1 MPQTVVRGID
11 SVIDVPSKVL
21 TALGLPSPAEVQL
34 INPVGLA
41 AGLSVT
47 SSNDGNTLT
56 LSASPSSDGLS
67 KDSIF
72 LKVSSRTQNGTI
84 QKTVR
89 FDCTVSAFAPP
100 SGIESFSLELSVPGT
115 PNQENTFDIT
125 QLLPSSIAPDPQFQY
140 RIVDFSQLTSKGIG
154 ATLSSE
160 GQMKVSSLA
169 DFVPGRYQAIVE
181 MRSGSRTVYGT
192 LWVNQSGFTPPETTF
207 EVMVEL
213 PIGGQLRNPVNL
225 LSQMPSVTSATTATS
240 QTSTTT
246 TSLAGSTVTSPSLI
260 ANQQISLEQVYNSS
274 KRGVSAYISGSDL
287 VQLSTTSAAYLGKN
301 IIYLK
306 AFNPASNT
314 TSFGKLNVFV
324 RPARPDHVDQEVYQ
338 TASFDGAAAT
348 INLQN
353 VLEAPLAHRED
364 LDFSVYSA
372 ELPTGMVASVT
383 PNGLLT
389 LYAASSSALDVTK
402 GASVHLAAR
411 ETSTGTTSYVTV
423 RIQFDAGALDPSA
436 TQTTIYLNSNTPAL
450 AVDLVDALFSQE
462 GAVQVTPE
470 LSSNPSPAEIS
481 AQIHGR
487 YVVIRPLSTSQPGTY
502 TLQFRNASASQTQ
515 ARSLII
521 QLHGDAFPVT
531 SSPSPYVATAD
542 WDSPSPLQLVSS
554 SGTVSL
560 KLAANQA
567 QNFLRGELSGGAVK
581 FYVNRN
587 QALPGTYKVRV
598 TDPRS
603 PQMQLNVDVSI
614 PHSLFAEPQQGA
626 LVARQEVVEGV
637 PQTSFDL
644 RALFPQLGTT
654 SNYSFSI
661 LSSLAGNP
669 LRATVTPAGLLSIPD
684 PTLAR
689 SQSLP
694 SFQTESEYF
703 AVRGGISWTQAKDD
717 AEKRGG
723 HLATIT
729 SNVELQKMIQQVGF
743 VDGLWLG
750 GTDEG
755 SEGKWRWVTG
765 EPWSYQNWGG
775 GEPNNAG
782 VENYLVIGGGNLW
795 NDANG
800 WASGYVLEVP
810 LQSVY
815 ILASNQGGSPQLL
828 RLDVASRAPL
838 VKDNIEVPFINGPTS
853 VDLNL
858 RLNQLPDIGSNR
870 SWEMVNVSNGAS
882 NSGVSL
888 SASGVLQITQP
899 LLENHITVT
908 ARVRDLTSN
917 KSAIASF
924 EINSALPSSLEI
936 IRHPRHQSANSGS
949 RILLST
955 DAISPVRDSE
965 RLSYQWRRNGEAIP
979 GAVFSAYTFVLTN
992 ESKGLYD
999 VTVSDGQSVKSST
1012 KALID
1017 TDDSI
1022 PVGHLAA
1029 GVQTVVLSGTAT
1041 TLQLPSAGFKIRQ
1054 VVLNPTLGLSS
1065 VSSLAAADL
1074 ILSLPSNDPRVSSTY
1089 ILYSPTLNHYGDGE
1103 SGHYAGKI
1111 KLPKSEPSYAI
1122 KAEGTLF
1129 VPAPGIYTF
1138 GVNSDDGSRIT
1149 IDGTAVMTDDTNHG
1163 AQDFLSQPVTLS
1175 AGLHTV
1181 EVVMF
1186 EGGGGDHV
1194 EFFAAPGAHSGW
1206 NDQFS
1211 LVGSPQG
1218 LKVFMPPGTN
1228 SATTSS
1234 TQTTTGGSTTATM
1247 TESIFFDEG
1256 WIPGMRGNAGE
1267 MVGGSALL
1275 TPSSG
1280 TQMIRLQGDRN
1291 DVVGFPVPWKPS
1303 SSNGTLFFDVYIP
1316 ADSNSTSFML
1326 QVNSRNGWEHRAV
1339 WGDMNTTFGWGTANT
1354 ESRKKVGELPPKGQ
1368 WSRLVLPLSA
1378 LGITASDFINELAFS
1393 QPTGLLYIDRVGYRD
1408 NPPFQWLKDGQP
1420 VAGANSSALK
1430 LTSVSETDEGVYT
1443 LVVSNGGA
1451 SVSSSSMFLLVRDAV
1466 WDPSDAMHPLLQ
1478 PVATQFRIGSS
1489 LSLSALVSGPLDV
1502 RYEWRK
1508 NGQLLPITTADFK
1521 LNNANEGDA
1530 GTYSV
1535 AAVSD
1540 NTLRRFEFVPVNV
1553 SVFSDVVKPSFPLVS
1568 APRNIQLNV
1577 QSPLNL
1583 TDSASGTDIKYSW
1596 LKNGQP
1602 LPNAQSNQLFI
1613 PSVSVADA
1621 GQYVLVATNSAGSAS
1636 SEPFTVSVATPPIF
1650 SESGQ
1655 PRPLSVLEGQLL
1667 ELFGFASGAGAYQ
1680 WFIDGKAIPEAT
1692 SNSYRVLKAAS
1703 FNAGIYKLVATSPSG
1718 LSAES
1723 KSVQVDVLSQPVIR
1737 IQPVTRFVPFG
1748 SLAVFSV
1755 DATGTGPLTFK
1766 WLKNNQPIPNAVSN
1780 TLVINSASETD
1791 AGFYS
1796 VSVSNAYGAVQSS
1809 EAQLAIAPTIRADG
1823 HPKSPRV
1830 RLGESFSLN
1839 VDAVGTGTL
1848 SYQWFKNGTPIQGS
1862 TSKSLSINQPN
1873 TSDEGVYQVEVK
1885 SLFGS
1890 VTSKAV
1896 PVGYAPALVSDLPEL
1911 ITAPRGS
1918 DVLLSSNFSGTE
1930 PLKYVWSKDG
1940 VQLTKD
1946 APLFSESFGSYL
1958 GNQNAKQFG
1967 TGLRVAHS
1975 GLLRG
1980 WSSTGSN
1987 SVHAV
1992 ERLATS
1998 GQSDWAVMIF
2008 KDNVLTSP
2016 ELEANTVGRPYR
2028 VEFETSP
2035 AVYAAPEQGTIN
2047 GDGLVFDILRRD
2059 GTIIKSFEQ
2068 LTGSWRDGMAFAQR
2082 RFDYQ
2087 GDGSGPIRI
2096 RISSSRSLV
2105 DDRFKGALDNLSVF
2119 DASFSGPVVP
2129 LRSLQS
2135 LNAGTYQ
2142 VSASNAF
2149 GLATSRTLQLLIK
2162 EYPPVIKSQS
2172 QSVLAAVGS
2181 EASLSV
2187 IAQSDLPISY
2197 QWFRNGVSLTGNQSP
2212 QLTFKSVS
2220 QADLGEYFVV
2230 VSNAVGEVTSE
2241 KVRVD
2246 APPSFPPTQDPQNLK
2261 FQEGERVTLSPT
2273 VFGSAPMTFQWF
2285 KNGQPI
2291 LGATAASLVFQSVTP
2306 NDDGDYAL
2314 ELKNAHGTLRSAS
2327 TKLSVSYRLKVSAHP
2342 APVTANTGTSV
2353 LFSVTA
2359 ASSYGPIKYQWR
2371 RNSRPIPGAVFPVFG
2386 LESISSSSQGLYDV
2400 VVSDSQDSINST
2412 AASLSV
2418 SDLFSVRT
2426 VSPTP
2431 HAVLNRGE
2439 SFSVSVEA
2447 PANSSLQWR
2456 RNGVVIP
2463 PNTKTI
2469 TVTEPG
2475 LYDVVATNALGRI
2488 GSRQLL
2494 VSEST
2499 DGSKGFIRFLR
2510 TPVPVNAF
2518 AGQLLS
2524 VSTYAISSSASPVKY
2539 TWSKNG
2545 LQNLDNVSSG
2555 LFSDKLAQVAD
2566 SGSFSVTATAGE
2578 LLSAPVDFSISVS
2591 DTPTPPQL
2599 VEVVPSLFNLVE
2611 GAQLLLNPRIIGS
2624 APLAFEWSKD
2634 GKPLTA
2640 KTPEFARSSVSRID
2654 SGVYT
2659 LKASNPHGELVVGP
2673 VTVNVVSGPVR
2684 IVSAPKPLRVA
2695 LGAGAAFA
2703 VEAIG
2708 SEPMEYQWSKNG
2720 VVVPGQQGPTLQIAQ
2735 TNLNSAGNYEVRV
2748 SYVGNPASVVTAAAT
2763 LNVEP
2768 PPQITGIKILPTPN
2782 ILNGVAR
2789 FKEGSVISLSL
2800 SATGVAPL
2808 KYRWQRSGVSFGPD
2822 SAEVTPPPLTVADSG
2837 LYTVAVE
2844 SFFGSVVSDPIQIR
2858 VIASP
2863 KITKQPKVLVVREGS
2878 PLNVAIEA
2886 QSTEPLTFRWRKD
2899 NSALEG
2905 EVQPAIRKAQSV
2917 PADAGLYSVSVTDGV
2932 SETVSEPI
2940 QVVVAP
2946 EFEIKAN
2953 PASLSAVSNQDV
2965 ELFVVTDSLNPLRYQ
2980 WFKNNAEISGAVGV
2994 SLRIKSVSSADTADY
3009 FVRVTSA
3016 VTSKSIDSKSAQLVV
3031 DAPLTFAKDLESTPR
3046 NIGLNEPVSLDV
3058 QASGSGSLRYRWEVS
3073 DDNGPWVTQLATGP
3087 RLSLAGSPKEVS
3099 RRVRVS
3105 VTNGGPNPITS
3116 QTAVL
3121 NVSDIPAIIG
3131 WTNPQLTRVGA
3142 KAEMSITATG
3152 SGVQVEWTRGAIPQT
3167 TTRVETLQG
3176 ATKYTLTIP
3185 LVSASDAGTYT
3196 ASLVSPRS
3204 TIPLVKTFELLVN
3217 ESPFQ
3222 ITKQP
3227 SNIVVREGQAGR
3239 ISVGFESGTSDLSF
3253 QWKKN
3258 GIPVAGQTSPVFN
3271 LFKAKVSDE
3280 GSYTLEVSS
3289 KVMPTPVE
3297 SDPAVV
3303 TIETTPTIL
3312 LQPQPVV
3319 ARETTSAGFEV
3330 LARGSVNMSYQWYY
3344 SKGTAGAPRQAISS
3358 ATTQKLELSGVS
3370 QDQAG
3375 IYWVEVSN
3383 SMGTVASTQAKL
3395 DVVPALN
3402 ITSLPKSVDTV
3413 IGETA
3418 TLAVGVESLFP
3429 DSLRF
3434 QWYRLP
3440 LSQNPSAPS
3449 VSPTLPS
3456 GAQSIPGADK
3466 STLLIE
3472 SISADDSAEYL
3483 VDIADSSARK
3493 VVRGAV
3499 VRAISPPS
3507 IEKLTFSV
3515 RSDAGAEP
3523 TVFVGPM
3530 ENVVVGLGNLIDLKV
3545 TSSGS
3550 LPATATVTIDGQSIA
3565 SAVLDAGSSSIAF
3578 KALKQHTGTLKV
3590 KLANL
3595 AGTAESDSM
3604 TLTVS
3609 DSLKIVSQPQSTTT
3623 DAQSR
3628 VELSVQ
3634 AIGRGKLA
3642 YRWTRNG
3649 AAVLGGSS
3657 SKLVLP
3663 RVAVSDAGVY
3673 QVNVSDGISEEIS
3686 AGAVLE
3692 LRTIILLQPQTVVT
3706 RVGQPARLRFELS
3719 SDEYEI
3725 QWMKAGVAVQ
3735 GATSSILEFA
3745 SVKSDDFSTYQ
3756 ATITHRVSREEIK
3769 TAEVSITEAPDFAGL
3784 TVEGVTQVKS
3794 GSSINLSVP
3803 ASYLGVLQG
3812 AKYQWFKNFL
3822 PISNANSSALLL
3834 NQASSLE
3841 SGIYTVQ
3848 VTSAFGSF
3856 MSLPFPV
3863 AVNES
3868 DLLFH
3873 AEDIQISPG
3882 GQQSLNLESF
3892 DKASVGFFSFDLL
3905 PHSNRLGA
3913 SIVGRNLVRFSAP
3926 AGIVGVTET
3935 FEVKV
3940 FGAGG
3945 LYLGKGRFTVSVP
3958 AGSPPVIL
3966 QHPTTTGVPQGG
3978 SASLNVQA
3986 SGGALRY
3993 QWRVNGTN
4001 VSGANSPVLFA
4012 KAADGQYD
4020 CVVTNEAG
4028 SVVSAPASVFEVDTP
4043 RFTTHPTSVKGLA
4056 VGSNASLWVSVASSY
4071 PVVYQ
4076 WFKDGVSLLGQTE
4089 RVLNI
4094 AGFTPS
4100 DEGAYTVTA
4109 TNKFGVFAESE
4120 PASLSLSDS
4129 SIRIIAQPLSQ
4140 SVIENSSVTLQV
4152 VAKGP
4157 QLSYTWLKETASGF
4171 AKVGDARVLTF
4182 PTAESGTYVCEVSS
4196 PVAGTVRSV
4205 PATVRVLKSEF
4216 SVNDTKLSDKRVSL
4230 MDSVALGVSVIG
4242 EGSFRFQ
4249 WMKNG
4254 LEIDSPAARRDT
4266 LVIQQVTQS
4275 DAGMYSVKVLRG
4287 AEPKES
4293 KSVQLSIAS
4302 PLVFL
4307 TQPELSDST
4316 AYVGQSPI
4324 ELFAEASSKDSAY
4337 QWRKNGIAIPKAT
4350 TKKFTL
4356 KPDSAADSGTYD
4368 VIASTTEGGRVT
4380 GRVASQPVF
4389 LRVIPPLKITSHPKS
4404 VIANPGD
4411 GLALEV
4417 STDGGAPSYQWLFKK
4432 LGSAATLPIEGQ
4444 NLSRLE
4450 IASVSTE
4457 NEGTYWVRITS
4468 ANQGEIIS
4476 APASVKINKPVV
4488 ITKNTSVTPV
4498 ILSQGKS
4505 VTLQIAATG
4514 TPPLRY
4520 QWRKDGVPVANA
4532 TNQRL
4537 VVTNSKKS
4545 ASATYDCVVT
4555 NVVGPVVSNASPVVM
4570 AGRLE
4575 IADQPNPTTILNPG
4589 ESFIV
4594 ALSLANPTGSEKIQW
4609 YRTLG
4614 KTTRAITGATA
4625 PTLSIPSVKED
4636 DEAAYFAVVS
4646 GPVKLTSKLA
4656 SLKVNR
4662 PVRFVSQS
4670 PSSTSV
4676 IEGRDI
4682 SLSVQ
4687 VSGTATKDVP
4697 ITFQWFYN
4705 GAVLP
4710 GARSSSLLIKNAPVN
4725 ASGVYSVTAENI
4737 AGKVSSNEF
4746 SVTVSPGISFS
4757 KIYALVNGTP
4767 RAPQPIVTENPSSVL
4782 QPVKFKLAVDV
4793 TPGGF
4798 NVEYRWRVNGRR
4810 ILSPSAETAVLD
4822 FDSLGQAEAGEY
4834 DVIITSK
4841 DKLTGA
4847 VVNETTVESVRVVV
4861 NEPVIVTV
4869 PPISQGRNTGAQV
4882 ELRTEARGAGLSYQ
4896 WMKFNPV
4903 TMAYEPLLGATSPA
4917 LPITVDEQTQGR
4929 YKVSLA
4935 GTVNQVEL
4943 SEINVW
4949 LLDSVRFEK
4958 QPENLTAVSGT
4969 SATFTVDAR
4978 KSGESSGT
4986 LSYRWRKNR
4995 ATTGLVSG
5003 QIISIDV
5010 VQPGSGYRTAPAVEI
5025 VPTGSGSGATAV
5037 AEMELDASGE
5047 TFSVARVV
5055 VTNGGSGYESAPEVR
5070 IAGEIQANLEG
5081 TIGQQA
5087 LAGVFA
5093 APSQQS
5099 SPELTLPKV
5108 SEADEGEYYVE
5119 VFDGAV
5125 DDSAPRLTSSVVR
5138 LTVKG
5143 EAKIDMQPTQLTA
5156 VEGRPFQLNVLARGN
5171 NAVYRWTKSS
5181 TTGTGGVPDEFVTE
5195 TPSVLFDNIKESDAG
5210 TYQLT
5215 VSTSNPASTV
5225 ISKDI
5230 QVKVIALPKELSL
5243 PEPLLEKNPLESF
5256 YFEPRISVAP
5266 QGQTFFYQWFKNDRE
5281 IIGAVGRTLFIN
5293 QVGESDEGRYRLEVY
5308 SEAGILK
5315 ASPVDLSVND
5325 VPRVIAP
5332 LENIT
5337 VEPDAPF
5344 ALAVSALGKDLAY
5357 QWYLNGVAIP
5367 DAQSSTYSVERAI
5380 NGETEGVY
5388 SVVISSSTRFG
5399 GVGEALQTSA
5409 KAIVT
5414 VKDPTL
5420 IVRQPSID
5428 EVSGVNLNSSRTWTV
5443 EAQGTNLQYQ
5453 WQKNGTDIPGAV
5465 QKTYRVGGA
5474 QPSDEGV
5481 YRVVVTGDLGV
5492 STSNDFVL
5500 EINKAPSFIS
5510 QPRSAAVVAG
5520 ETLEVV
5526 ADVTGSSPIKF
5537 QWRKDGR
5544 PVAGQTGSSLKLSS
5558 VSNSE
5563 AGTYDVI
5570 VSNPV
5575 GSIRSAPFRVTVMT
5589 PPNIVTEPTS
5599 IVVIPGESPSLSVV
5613 ASGVGTLTYQ
5623 WFKDGEVVEGANEP
5637 LLRLQTVSA
5646 QSDGRYSV
5654 SVSNDAGSVFS
5665 QAAKLTVLSPVVI
5678 TSQPT
5683 NARALLRGKASLS
5696 VEVSEASLP
5705 VSYQWRKGGTLIPS
5719 ATSKTLSF
5727 ASVQASD
5734 AADYDVIITNDA
5746 GSVTSTAASLVIDS
5760 ALVAPTL
5767 PNKLTVN
5774 QGSGASISVAP
5785 IGEGPFTFQW
5795 RKNGQPLVGA
5805 TDDVLVFEFASV
5817 TDTGSYDVVVSN
5829 PSSSVTSSK
5838 TEVQVI
5844 ARINIAKQ
5852 PASVLASAN
5861 DSVSLSVQAS
5871 ASGALSYQWRKNGVN
5886 LSGATS
5892 PSLQLTVST
5901 ETIGV
5906 YDVLIS
5912 ENSDQSVYSVLSA
5925 AAAVEL
5931 SSPIR
5936 IVSPPKNLDV
5946 FQGDG
5951 AAFDVIATG
5960 TGKLTYSWSLAGRVL
5975 PNETSHRLVI
5985 PQVTTKPPATLSY
5998 SVTVSDG
6005 KTSETATATVT
6016 VSARPSVR
6024 TQAAAPPIAQ
6034 DASVNLVQNSPVRAY
6049 LIEARPVA
6057 GAAPFEGRLYL
6068 DAETESAVI
6077 SEGSGGVVS
6086 AFRAPEAGVT
6096 LAPAL
6101 TAGELEVL
6109 KLEFRSDSG
6118 LESWSLQGPANLVA
6132 SQADGSWMAHTL
6144 VGLRKVYDTTGKLIG
6159 TWMVSVQFQESVP
6172 AMPPAISGA
6181 STRQ

>member
-1 MPQTVVRGID
+1 
-11 SVIDVPSKVL
+11 
-21 TALGLPSPAEVQL
+21 
-34 INPVGLA
+34 
-41 AGLSVT
+41 
-47 SSNDGNTLT
+47 
-56 LSASPSSDGLS
+56 
-67 KDSIF
+67 
-72 LKVSSRTQNGTI
+72 
-84 QKTVR
+84 
-89 FDCTVSAFAPP
+89 
-100 SGIESFSLELSVPGT
+100 
-115 PNQENTFDIT
+115 
-125 QLLPSSIAPDPQFQY
+125 
-140 RIVDFSQLTSKGIG
+140 
-154 ATLSSE
+154 
-160 GQMKVSSLA
+160 
-169 DFVPGRYQAIVE
+169 
-181 MRSGSRTVYGT
+181 
-192 LWVNQSGFTPPETTF
+192 
-207 EVMVEL
+207 
-213 PIGGQLRNPVNL
+213 
-225 LSQMPSVTSATTATS
+225 
-240 QTSTTT
+240 
-246 TSLAGSTVTSPSLI
+246 
-260 ANQQISLEQVYNSS
+260 
-274 KRGVSAYISGSDL
+274 
-287 VQLSTTSAAYLGKN
+287 VQLSTTSSAFLGKN
-301 IIYLK
+301 IIYIK
-306 AFNPASNT
+306 SFNPTLNT
-314 TSFGKLNVFV
+314 TSFGKLNVV
-324 RPARPDHVDQEVYQ
+324 VKPARPDHVDQEVFQ
-338 TASFDGAAAT
+338 TASFNGASAT
-348 INLQN
+348 IDLQN
-353 VLEAPLAHRED
+353 VLAAPLANRND

-372 ELPTGMVASVT
+372 ELPPGLVASVT
-383 PNGLLT
+383 PNGVLT
-389 LYAASSSALDVTK
+389 LNVAAISSLDFTK
-402 GASVHLAAR
+402 ETAVHLAAR
-411 ETSTGTTSYVTV
+411 EISTGATSYVTV
-423 RIQFDAGALDPSA
+423 RVQFESGGSA
-436 TQTTIYLNSNTPAL
+436 SSLAQKTIYLNTNTPAI
-450 AVDLVDALFSQE
+450 AVDLVDALFSE
-462 GAVQVTPE
+462 DGGVQFAPE
-470 LSSNPSPAEIS
+470 LISNPSSTQIS

-487 YVVIRPLSTSQPGTY
+487 HVVVRPLATSQPGLY
-502 TLQFRNASASQTQ
+502 ALQFRNALASPSQSK
-515 ARSLII
+515 SLII

-531 SSPSPYVATAD
+531 STPSPYTATAD
-542 WDSPSPLQLVSS
+542 WDSPTPLQLVYS

-567 QNFLRGELSGGAVK
+567 QNFLRGELSGGAVR
-581 FYVNRN
+581 FYVDRN
-587 QALPGTYKVRV
+587 QGLPGTYRVKV

-603 PQMQLNVDVSI
+603 PQVQLNVDVNI
-614 PHSLFAEPQQGA
+614 PHSLFTEPQQGA
-626 LVARQEVVEGV
+626 FIARQEIVEGV
-637 PQTSFDL
+637 PLTNLDL
-644 RALFPQLGTT
+644 RSLFPQLATT

-661 LSSLAGNP
+661 LSSVAGNP
-669 LRATVTPAGLLSIPD
+669 LRATVTSAGLLSIPD
-684 PTLAR
+684 PALTR
-689 SQSLP
+689 NQS
-694 SFQTESEYF
+694 SASYQTESEFF
-703 AVRGGISWTQAKDD
+703 AVRGGISWAQAKDD

-729 SNVELQKMIQQVGF
+729 SDAELQKMVQQVGF
-743 VDGLWLG
+743 IDGLWLG

-782 VENYLVIGGGNLW
+782 GENYLVVGGGNLW

-810 LQSVY
+810 LKSVY
-815 ILASNQGGSPQLL
+815 ILASNQGGTAQLL
-828 RLDVASRAPL
+828 RLDVASRAPQL
-838 VKDNIEVPFINGPTS
+838 RENIEVPFIDGPTS

-858 RLNQLPDIGSNR
+858 RLNQIPDIGANR
-870 SWEMVNVSNGAS
+870 FWEIVNVSNSATTS
-882 NSGVSL
+882 PVSL
-888 SASGVLQITQP
+888 STTGILQVTQP
-899 LLENHITVT
+899 LQENHISVI

-917 KSAIASF
+917 KSAVVSF
-924 EINSALPSSLEI
+924 DISSALPSSLEI
-936 IRHPRHQSANSGS
+936 IRHPKPQTANSGS

-955 DAISPVRDSE
+955 DAISPLRDSD

-979 GAVFSAYTFVLTN
+979 GAVFSAYTFTLTN

-999 VTVSDGQSVKSST
+999 VTVSDGQSVKSSA

-1017 TDDSI
+1017 TDDTI

-1041 TLQLPSAGFKIRQ
+1041 TLQLPSTGFKIRQ
-1054 VVLNPTLGLSS
+1054 VVLNPTAALPS

-1074 ILSLPSNDPRVSSTY
+1074 LLSLPTTDPRVSSTY
-1089 ILYSPTLNHYGDGE
+1089 VLYSPTLNHYGDGE
-1103 SGHYAGKI
+1103 SGHYSGKI

-1129 VPAPGIYTF
+1129 VSSPGVYTF
-1138 GVNSDDGSRIT
+1138 GINSDDGSRIT

-1186 EGGGGDHV
+1186 EGGAGDHV
-1194 EFFAAPGAHSGW
+1194 EFFAAPGAHSAW

-1218 LKVFMPPGTN
+1218 LKVFMPPGTTA
-1228 SATTSS
+1228 ATTSS
-1234 TQTTTGGSTTATM
+1234 TQTTTGGSTTATQ

-1267 MVGGSALL
+1267 IVGGSAVL

-1368 WSRLVLPLSA
+1368 WSRLVFPLSA
-1378 LGITASDFINELAFS
+1378 LGITSSDFINELAFS
-1393 QPTGLLYIDRVGYRD
+1393 QPAGLLYIDRVGYRD
-1408 NPPFQWLKDGQP
+1408 NPPFQWFKDGQP
-1420 VAGANSSALK
+1420 VAGATSSVLK
-1430 LTSVSETDEGVYT
+1430 FASVSETDEGIYT

-1451 SVSSSSMFLLVRDAV
+1451 SVSSSSVFLLVRDAV

-1478 PVATQFRIGSS
+1478 PVGTQFRVGTS

-1508 NGQLLPITTADFK
+1508 NGQLLTITTSDFK
-1521 LNNANEGDA
+1521 LNNANESDA
-1530 GTYSV
+1530 GIYSV
-1535 AAVSD
+1535 SAVSD
-1540 NTLRRFEFVPVNV
+1540 NTLRRFDFAPVNV

-1583 TDSASGTDIKYSW
+1583 TDSASGSDIKYSW

-1621 GQYVLVATNSAGSAS
+1621 GQYVLVATNSAGSAA
-1636 SEPFTVSVATPPIF
+1636 SEPFTVSIATPPTF

-1667 ELFGFASGAGAYQ
+1667 ELFGFASGASAYQ
-1680 WFIDGKAIPEAT
+1680 WFIDGIAIPEAT
-1692 SNSYRVLKAAS
+1692 SNSYRVLKAAT
-1703 FNAGIYKLVATSPSG
+1703 FNTGVYKLVATSASG
-1718 LSAES
+1718 LSSES
-1723 KSVQVDVLSQPVIR
+1723 KSVQVDVVSQPVIR
-1737 IQPVTRFVPFG
+1737 IQPVSRFVPFG
-1748 SLAVFSV
+1748 TQAVFSV
-1755 DATGTGPLTFK
+1755 EATGTGPLSFK
-1766 WLKNNQPIPNAVSN
+1766 WLKNNQPIPNTSSN
-1780 TLVINSASETD
+1780 TLVISSASETD
-1791 AGFYS
+1791 AGVYS
-1796 VSVSNAYGAVQSS
+1796 VSVTNQYGSVQSL

-1823 HPKSPRV
+1823 QPKTPRI
-1830 RLGESFSLN
+1830 RLGESFSLT
-1839 VDAVGTGTL
+1839 VDPVGTGSL
-1848 SYQWFKNGTPIQGS
+1848 SFQWFKNATPIQGA
-1862 TSKSLSINQPN
+1862 TNKSFFVNQSSS
-1873 TSDEGVYQVEVK
+1873 SDEGVYHVEVK
-1885 SLFGS
+1885 SLFGFIKS
-1890 VTSKAV
+1890 NPVA
-1896 PVGYAPALVSDLPEL
+1896 VGYAPALVSDLPEL
-1911 ITAPRGS
+1911 ISAPRGS
-1918 DVLLSSNFSGTE
+1918 DVLLSANFSGTE
-1930 PLKYVWSKDG
+1930 PLRYVWSKDG
-1940 VQLTKD
+1940 VQLASD
-1946 APLFSESFGSYL
+1946 APLFFETFGSYQ
-1958 GNQNAKQFG
+1958 GSQNAKQFG

-1975 GLLRG
+1975 GQLRG
-1980 WSSTGSN
+1980 WSSTGAN
-1987 SVHAV
+1987 SIHAV
-1992 ERLATS
+1992 ERLAAS

-2016 ELEANTVGRPYR
+2016 ELEANTLGRQYR

-2035 AVYAAPEQGTIN
+2035 AVYAAPDQGTTN

-2068 LTGSWRDGMAFAQR
+2068 LTGSWGDGMAFAQR

-2087 GDGSGPIRI
+2087 GDGSGPVRI

-2105 DDRFKGALDNLSVF
+2105 DDRFKGSLDNLSVF
-2119 DASFSGPVVP
+2119 DASFSGPVIP
-2129 LRSLQS
+2129 LRNLRPD
-2135 LNAGTYQ
+2135 NAGTYQ
-2142 VSASNAF
+2142 VSASNGF
-2149 GLATSRTLQLLIK
+2149 GLATSRTVQLLIK
-2162 EYPPVIKSQS
+2162 EYPPVIKSQI
-2172 QSVLAAVGS
+2172 QPVIAAVGS

-2187 IAQSDLPISY
+2187 IAQSDLPVSY
-2197 QWFRNGVSLTGNQSP
+2197 RWFRNGVSLTGIQSS
-2212 QLTFKSVS
+2212 QLTFKPLS
-2220 QADLGEYFVV
+2220 QSDLGEYFVV

-2246 APPSFPPTQDPQNLK
+2246 APPAFPFTQESQNLK
-2261 FQEGERVTLSPT
+2261 FQEGDRVTLSPT
-2273 VFGSAPMTFQWF
+2273 VYGSLPMTFQWL
-2285 KNGQPI
+2285 KNGQPVS
-2291 LGATAASLVFQSVTP
+2291 GATAATLVFQSVTP
-2306 NDDGDYAL
+2306 NDDADYIL
-2314 ELKNAHGTLRSAS
+2314 EIKNAHGTQRSAA
-2327 TKLSVSYRLKVSAHP
+2327 TRLSVSYRLKILAHP
-2342 APVTANTGTSV
+2342 APVTTNTGNAV

-2359 ASSYGPIKYQWR
+2359 ASSYGPLKYQWR
-2371 RNSRPIPGAVFPVFG
+2371 RNSRPVPGAVFPVFG
-2386 LESISSSSQGLYDV
+2386 VESVSSGNQGLYDV
-2400 VVSDSQDSINST
+2400 VVSDSQDSITST
-2412 AASLSV
+2412 AVGLSV
-2418 SDLFSVRT
+2418 SDLFSVRIA
-2426 VSPTP
+2426 SPTP

-2439 SFSVSVEA
+2439 SFSVSAEA

-2463 PNTKTI
+2463 PNTQTI
-2469 TVTEPG
+2469 TLTEPG
-2475 LYDVVATNALGRI
+2475 IYDVVATNALGRI

-2494 VSEST
+2494 VSDSS

-2510 TPVPVNAF
+2510 TPVPVSAF

-2545 LQNLDNVSSG
+2545 VQNLDNVSSG
-2555 LFSDKLAQVAD
+2555 LFSDKLAQVVD
-2566 SGSFSVTATAGE
+2566 SGSFSVTATAGD
-2578 LLSAPVDFSISVS
+2578 LQSAPVDFSISVS

-2599 VEVVPSLFNLVE
+2599 AEAVPSSFNLVE

-2634 GKPLTA
+2634 GKSLTA

-2673 VTVNVVSGPVR
+2673 IAVTVSSGPVR
-2684 IVSAPKPLRVA
+2684 ILSAPKPLRVA
-2695 LGAGAAFA
+2695 VGAGVVFA

-2708 SEPMEYQWSKNG
+2708 SEPLEYQWSKNG
-2720 VVVPGQQGPTLQIAQ
+2720 ATLQGQQGSTLQIAQ
-2735 TNLNSAGNYEVRV
+2735 TDLNSAGNYEVRV
-2748 SYVGNPASVVTAAAT
+2748 SYVGNPASAVTSSAT

-2768 PPQITGIKILPTPN
+2768 PPQITGFKILPTPN

-2808 KYRWQRSGVSFGPD
+2808 KYRWQRSGMTFASD
-2822 SAEVTPPPLTVADSG
+2822 SAEVTLPPLTVAHSG

-2844 SFFGSVVSDPIQIR
+2844 SPFGSVISDPVQIR

-2863 KITKQPKVLVVREGS
+2863 RITKQPKVVVVREGS
-2878 PLNVAIEA
+2878 PLNLAIEA

-2899 NSALEG
+2899 TFSLEG
-2905 EVQPAIRKAQSV
+2905 ELQPVLRKAQSV
-2917 PADAGLYSVSVTDGV
+2917 PADAGLYLVSVTDGV

-2946 EFEIKAN
+2946 EFEIKTN
-2953 PASLSAVSNQDV
+2953 PASLSAISNQDV
-2965 ELFVVTDSLNPLRYQ
+2965 EMFVVTDSLTPLRYQ
-2980 WFKNNAEISGAVGV
+2980 WFKDNAEIPGAVGV
-2994 SLRIKSVSSADTADY
+2994 SLRIRSVSFTDTADY
-3009 FVRVTSA
+3009 FVRVISA
-3016 VTSKSIDSKSAQLVV
+3016 VTSKAIDSKSARLVV

-3046 NIGLNEPVSLDV
+3046 NVGLNEPVSFDV

-3087 RLSLAGSPKEVS
+3087 RLNLAGSPKEVS
-3099 RRVRVS
+3099 RQVRVS

-3121 NVSDIPAIIG
+3121 NVLDIPAIIG

-3142 KAEMSITATG
+3142 KAEMSISATG
-3152 SGVQVEWTRGAIPQT
+3152 SGVQVVWTKGSTPQT

-3176 ATKYTLTIP
+3176 TTKSTLTIQQ
-3185 LVSASDAGTYT
+3185 VSTADEGVYT
-3196 ASLVSPRS
+3196 ASVISSRS
-3204 TIPLVKTFELLVN
+3204 TAPLVKTFELLVN

-3227 SNIVVREGQAGR
+3227 SNIVLREGQAGR

-3258 GIPVAGQTSPVFN
+3258 GLPVAGQTSPVLN

-3289 KVMPTPVE
+3289 KIMATPVE
-3297 SDPAVV
+3297 SDSAVV
-3303 TIETTPTIL
+3303 TIETAPVIL
-3312 LQPQPVV
+3312 LQPQSAVV
-3319 ARETTSAGFEV
+3319 RETGSASFEV
-3330 LARGSVNMSYQWYY
+3330 LARGAVNMSYQWYY
-3344 SKGTAGAPRQAISS
+3344 SKGTAGAPRQAISG
-3358 ATTQKLELSGVS
+3358 ATMQKLDLSGVI

-3375 IYWVEVSN
+3375 MYWVEVSN
-3383 SMGTVASTQAKL
+3383 SIGTVTSNQVRL
-3395 DVVPALN
+3395 DAVPALN

-3440 LSQNPSAPS
+3440 LAQNTPAPS
-3449 VSPTLPS
+3449 ISPTLPA

-3483 VDIADSSARK
+3483 VDIADSTARK
-3493 VVRGAV
+3493 VVRGAL
-3499 VRAISPPS
+3499 VRAITPPS

-3523 TVFVGPM
+3523 TVFFGPM
-3530 ENVVVGLGNLIDLKV
+3530 ENVIVGLGNLIELRV
-3545 TSSGS
+3545 ASSGS
-3550 LPATATVTIDGQSIA
+3550 LPATATVTVDGQSIA
-3565 SAVLDAGSSSIAF
+3565 SGVLDATSSSVTF
-3578 KALKQHTGTLKV
+3578 KCLKQHNGILQV

-3595 AGTAESDSM
+3595 AGTAESAPL

-3609 DSLKIVSQPQSTTT
+3609 DSLKIVSQPQSATA

-3628 VELSVQ
+3628 VELTAK
-3634 AIGRGKLA
+3634 AIGRGRLT
-3642 YRWTRNG
+3642 YRWMRNG
-3649 AAVLGGSS
+3649 AALSGGSS
-3657 SKLVLP
+3657 PTLVLP
-3663 RVAVSDAGVY
+3663 RVAVSDAGIY
-3673 QVNVSDGISEEIS
+3673 QVIVSDGISEETS
-3686 AGAVLE
+3686 SGAVLE
-3692 LRTIILLQPQTVVT
+3692 LRSIILLQPQTVVS

-3719 SDEYEI
+3719 SDEYDI
-3725 QWMKAGVAVQ
+3725 QWTKAGVPVQ
-3735 GATSSILEFA
+3735 GATSNKLEFS
-3745 SVKSDDFSTYQ
+3745 SVKPDDFSTYQ
-3756 ATITHRVSREEIK
+3756 ATVTHRVSREQIK
-3769 TAEVSITEAPDFAGL
+3769 TAEVSIIEAPDFAGL
-3784 TVEGVTQVKS
+3784 TVDGLSQVKS
-3794 GSSINLSVP
+3794 GASINLSVP
-3803 ASYLGVLQG
+3803 ASYLSVLQG
-3812 AKYQWFKNFL
+3812 ARYQWFRNFL
-3822 PISNANSSALLL
+3822 PIPAANASSFVL
-3834 NQASSLE
+3834 NQASSRE
-3841 SGIYTVQ
+3841 SGAYTVQ
-3848 VTSAFGSF
+3848 VTSALGSF
-3856 MSLPFPV
+3856 MSTPFSV
-3863 AVNES
+3863 TVIES

-3873 AEDIQISPG
+3873 AEDIQLSPA

-3892 DKASVGFFSFDLL
+3892 DKASVGFFSFELL
-3905 PHSNRLGA
+3905 PHSNKLGA

-3940 FGAGG
+3940 FAAGG
-3945 LYLGKGRFTVSVP
+3945 LYLGKGRFTVTVP
-3958 AGSPPVIL
+3958 AGLPPVIA

-3978 SASLNVQA
+3978 SASLTVQA

-3993 QWRVNGTN
+3993 QWRLNGTN
-4001 VSGANSPVLFA
+4001 VSGANSPVLLA

-4056 VGSNASLWVSVASSY
+4056 VGSNASLWVSVTSSY
-4071 PVVYQ
+4071 PVTYQ
-4076 WFKDGVSLLGQTE
+4076 WFKDGVALAGQTA

-4120 PASLSLSDS
+4120 QASLSLSDS

-4140 SVIENSSVTLQV
+4140 SVMENSPVTLQV

-4157 QLSYTWLKETASGF
+4157 QISYTWLKETASGF
-4171 AKVGDARVLTF
+4171 VKVVDARVLTL

-4196 PVAGTVRSV
+4196 PVADTVRSV

-4230 MDSVALGVSVIG
+4230 LDSVALGVSVNG

-4254 LEIDSPAARRDT
+4254 VEIDSPAARRDT
-4266 LVIQQVTQS
+4266 LVIQQVTES
-4275 DAGMYSVKVLRG
+4275 DAGLYSVKVLRG
-4287 AEPKES
+4287 TETRES
-4293 KSVQLSIAS
+4293 KSVQVSIAS

-4307 TQPELSDST
+4307 TQPTISSST
-4316 AYVGQSPI
+4316 VYVGQAPL
-4324 ELFAEASSKDSAY
+4324 ELFAEASSPDSAY
-4337 QWRKNGIAIPKAT
+4337 QWRKNGVAISKAT
-4350 TKKFTL
+4350 GKRITL
-4356 KPDSAADSGTYD
+4356 KLDSSADSGTYD

-4389 LRVIPPLKITSHPKS
+4389 LRVIPPLKITSQPKS

-4411 GLALEV
+4411 GVALEV
-4417 STDGGAPSYQWLFKK
+4417 STDGGVPSYQWLFKK
-4432 LGSAATLPIEGQ
+4432 LGSGATVPIEGQ

-4450 IASVSTE
+4450 LTSVSTE

-4468 ANQGEIIS
+4468 PNQAELITT
-4476 APASVKINKPVV
+4476 PASIKLNKPVV
-4488 ITKNTSVTPV
+4488 ITRNTSATPV
-4498 ILSQGKS
+4498 ILNQGKS

-4520 QWRKDGVPVANA
+4520 QWRKDGVPIANA
-4532 TNQRL
+4532 SNQRL
-4537 VVTNSKKS
+4537 VVTNSKT
-4545 ASATYDCVVT
+4545 ANSATYDCVVT
-4555 NVVGPVVSNASPVVM
+4555 NIVGPVTSNAAPIIM

-4575 IADQPNPTTILNPG
+4575 IAAQPTPTTILNPG
-4589 ESFIV
+4589 ESFTV

-4614 KTTRAITGATA
+4614 KTTRAVSGATS
-4625 PTLSIPSVKED
+4625 PTLSIQSVKEE

-4646 GPVKLTSKLA
+4646 GPLKLTSKLA
-4656 SLKVNR
+4656 FLKVNK
-4662 PVRFVSQS
+4662 PVRFVSQ
-4670 PSSTSV
+4670 PPTSTSV
-4676 IEGRDI
+4676 IEGRDV
-4682 SLSVQ
+4682 SLAVQ
-4687 VSGTATKDVP
+4687 VSGTATKEAP

-4705 GAVLP
+4705 GSALP
-4710 GARSSSLLIKNAPVN
+4710 GARSSSLLIKNASVT
-4725 ASGVYSVTAENI
+4725 ASGTYSVTAENI

-4746 SVTVSPGISFS
+4746 SVTVSPGISFG
-4757 KIYALVNGTP
+4757 KIYAIVNGTP
-4767 RAPQPIVTENPSSVL
+4767 RAPQPIVTENPSSVQ

-4793 TPGGF
+4793 TSGDF

-4841 DKLTGA
+4841 DKQTGA
-4847 VVNETTVESVRVVV
+4847 VVDESTLEPVRVVV
-4861 NEPVIVTV
+4861 NEPVVVSV
-4869 PPISQGRNTGAQV
+4869 PPISQGSNTGAQI
-4882 ELRTEARGAGLSYQ
+4882 ELRAEARGAGLSYQ
-4896 WMKFNPV
+4896 WMKLNTVNPE
-4903 TMAYEPLLGATSPA
+4903 TMTYEPLLGATSPT
-4917 LPITVDEQTQGR
+4917 LPITVNEQTQGR
-4929 YKVSLA
+4929 YKVSIA
-4935 GTVNQVEL
+4935 GTVNKMEL
-4943 SEINVW
+4943 SEIKVW
-4949 LLDSVRFEK
+4949 RLDSIRFEK
-4958 QPENLTAVSGT
+4958 QPENLTVVAGT
-4969 SATFTVDAR
+4969 SATFTADVR
-4978 KSGESSGT
+4978 KSGESSSS
-4986 LSYRWRKNR
+4986 LSYRWWKNR

-5003 QIISIDV
+5003 QVISIDV
-5010 VQPGSGYRTAPAVEI
+5010 IQPGSGYRT
-5025 VPTGSGSGATAV
+5025 VPTVEVVSRGSGSGATAV

-5047 TFSVARVV
+5047 TFSVARVI
-5055 VTNGGSGYESAPEVR
+5055 VTNGGSGYDSAPEIR
-5070 IAGEIQANLEG
+5070 ISGEIQANLDG
-5081 TIGQQA
+5081 TIGRQA
-5087 LAGVFA
+5087 IAGVFA
-5093 APSQQS
+5093 ASSQQS
-5099 SPELTLPKV
+5099 SPELTLPNV
-5108 SEADEGEYYVE
+5108 SEADEGDYYVE
-5119 VFDGAV
+5119 VFDGPV
-5125 DDSAPRLTSSVVR
+5125 DDSASRLTSSVVR

-5156 VEGRPFQLNVLARGN
+5156 LEGRPFRLDVVARGN
-5171 NAVYRWTKSS
+5171 NAIYRWKKSAS
-5181 TTGTGGVPDEFVTE
+5181 TGSGGVSDEFITE
-5195 TPSVLFDNIKESDAG
+5195 TPSVIFDSIKESDSG
-5210 TYQLT
+5210 TYQLN
-5215 VSTSNPASTV
+5215 VSTTDPVATV
-5225 ISKDI
+5225 VSKDI
-5230 QVKVIALPKELSL
+5230 QVKVIALPKELSS

-5256 YFEPRISVAP
+5256 YLEPHISVAP

-5281 IIGAVGRTLFIN
+5281 IIGAVGRSLFIN
-5293 QVGESDEGRYRLEVY
+5293 QAAESDEGRYRLEVY

-5325 VPRVIAP
+5325 VPRVIVP
-5332 LENIT
+5332 PENIT

-5344 ALAVSALGKDLAY
+5344 VLAVSALGKDLAY
-5357 QWYLNGVAIP
+5357 QWFLNGVAIP
-5367 DAQSSTYSVERAI
+5367 DAQASTYSVERAI

-5399 GVGEALQTSA
+5399 GVGEALQASA
-5409 KAIVT
+5409 KTTVT
-5414 VKDPTL
+5414 VKDPTV
-5420 IVRQPSID
+5420 IVRHPSPD
-5428 EVSGVNLNSSRTWTV
+5428 EVSGVNLNSSRSWTV

-5465 QKTYRVGGA
+5465 QKTYRLGGA

-5492 STSNDFVL
+5492 SMSNDFVL

-5510 QPRSAAVVAG
+5510 QPQSASVVAG
-5520 ETLEVV
+5520 EKLEVS

-5544 PVAGQTGSSLKLSS
+5544 PVAGQTGSSLKLQS
-5558 VSNSE
+5558 VGNSE

-5575 GSIRSAPFRVTVMT
+5575 GSIRSAPFRVTVMN
-5589 PPNIVTEPTS
+5589 PPTIVTGPAS
-5599 IVVIPGESPSLSVV
+5599 IVVIPGESSSLSVV
-5613 ASGVGTLTYQ
+5613 ATGVGPLTYQ

-5654 SVSNDAGSVFS
+5654 SVSNAAGSVFS
-5665 QAAKLTVLSPVVI
+5665 QAAKLTVLSPVTI

-5683 NARALLRGKASLS
+5683 NTRVLLRGKASLS

-5760 ALVAPTL
+5760 ALASRPL
-5767 PNKLTVN
+5767 PNKLSVN
-5774 QGSGASISVAP
+5774 QGSGASISVEP

-5795 RKNGQPLVGA
+5795 RKNGQPLEGA
-5805 TDDVLVFEFASV
+5805 IDDVLIFEFASV
-5817 TDTGSYDVVVSN
+5817 TDSGLYDVVISN
-5829 PSSSVTSSK
+5829 PSSSVTSSQ
-5838 TEVQVI
+5838 TEVQVV
-5844 ARINIAKQ
+5844 ARINIAEQ
-5852 PASVLASAN
+5852 PAPVLASAN

-5871 ASGALSYQWRKNGVN
+5871 AKGALSYQWRKNGVN
-5886 LSGATS
+5886 LSGATL

-5912 ENSDQSVYSVLSA
+5912 ENSEQSVYSVLSA
-5925 AAAVEL
+5925 AAAVEIAN
-5931 SSPIR
+5931 PVR
-5936 IVSPPKNLDV
+5936 IVSPPRSLEV

-5960 TGKLTYSWSLAGRVL
+5960 TGKLTYSWSLAGKVI
-5975 PNETSHRLVI
+5975 PNEISHRLVI
-5985 PQVTTKPPATLSY
+5985 PQATAKPPAVLSY

-6005 KTSETATATVT
+6005 KTSQTAIATLT
-6016 VSARPSVR
+6016 VKASPSVR
-6024 TQAAAPPIAQ
+6024 SQASPQPIGQ
-6034 DASVNLVQNSPVRAY
+6034 DASAILAQGAPVRSY
-6049 LIEARPVA
+6049 HIEARPIA
-6057 GAAPFEGRLYL
+6057 GAAPFDGQLYL
-6068 DAETESAVI
+6068 DAETESAVV
-6077 SEGSGGVVS
+6077 SERIDTSLS
-6086 AFRAPEAGVT
+6086 AFRAPSSGVT
-6096 LAPAL
+6096 LTPAL
-6101 TAGELEVL
+6101 TEGDLEVL
-6109 KLEFRSDSG
+6109 KLEFRSNSG
-6118 LESWSLQGPANLVA
+6118 LESWSLQGPANMVA
-6132 SQADGSWMAHTL
+6132 TQGDGSWMAHTL
-6144 VGLRKVYDTTGKLIG
+6144 VGLRKVHDATGKLIG
-6159 TWMVSVQFQESVP
+6159 TWMVSVQFQEPVSEL
-6172 AMPPAISGA
+6172 PPALSG
-6181 STRQ
+6181 SSINQ